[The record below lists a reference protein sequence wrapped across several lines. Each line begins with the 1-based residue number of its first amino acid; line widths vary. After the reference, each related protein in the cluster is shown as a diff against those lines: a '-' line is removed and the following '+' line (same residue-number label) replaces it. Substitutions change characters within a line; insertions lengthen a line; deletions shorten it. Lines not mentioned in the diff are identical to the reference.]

1 MTTRTIYIVP
11 ARPNASHQPSTR
23 SYTNSVCSSSS
34 TPSTSI
40 RQITIN
46 RHIPTLTV
54 QSSASNR
61 AILPSTAA
69 ILQPI
74 TSNNKSLPSTT
85 SNQKLSVKRP
95 FSRIA
100 KTESDYYDIHDDDD
114 NRRASTASP
123 LPTLSAATSIDDLLG
138 LSANDAHPVRKRE
151 RLTHLTAEEKLNR
164 RKIKN
169 RVAAQTARDRKK
181 VRTCKLEEAL
191 HQLVNENK
199 LLRDE
204 NKRITSLCD
213 DLKERNTQ
221 LEMLVNDYKTMMD
234 HRVNASTNNTINN
247 NNNTDDNQDETIKE
261 EITKSNHCS
270 AQSSL
275 GSAEGTGVGVEQA
288 ATGDDGNSLINGI
301 DLEEIINELFEDD
314 PELEQ
319 FCSQML
325 VDERQESSS
334 KAEDESNQREDTRT
348 TASSSTAAFHNSAL
362 VKTAS
367 TSQNSQTS
375 RVDSPTSHIYLAPEY
390 LHPTTDNHLSPNHND
405 QSPASPLPSSASLSP
420 LHVVPRSPNSNIS
433 TTNTTL
439 PSPSTSTIPICD
451 EPLDMSL
458 TTNDIHNN
466 SAAWNMNYD
475 LLQVDDESKFDDDYD
490 KEFPFIGNDDP
501 ILGAQLV
508 WDDFTMGDDEF
519 ELASDAI

>member
-11 ARPNASHQPSTR
+11 ARPHASHQPSTR

-74 TSNNKSLPSTT
+74 T
-85 SNQKLSVKRP
+85 
-95 FSRIA
+95 
-100 KTESDYYDIHDDDD
+100 
-114 NRRASTASP
+114 RASTASP

-138 LSANDAHPVRKRE
+138 LSANDTHPVRKRE

-191 HQLVNENK
+191 HQIHS
-199 LLRDE
+199 R
-204 NKRITSLCD
+204 
-213 DLKERNTQ
+213 
-221 LEMLVNDYKTMMD
+221 
-234 HRVNASTNNTINN
+234 AP
-247 NNNTDDNQDETIKE
+247 
-261 EITKSNHCS
+261 
-270 AQSSL
+270 
-275 GSAEGTGVGVEQA
+275 AEGTGVGVEQG

-325 VDERQESSS
+325 VDERQDSSS

-348 TASSSTAAFHNSAL
+348 TASSSTAASAL

-420 LHVVPRSPNSNIS
+420 LHVVPRSPNRNIS